1 MYIILTVA
9 SLCAV
14 VLIARLLALACRHRP
29 DLWIA
34 SEDAILCVAS
44 PVAILLLT
52 FGGVSLGFRMT
63 HGGLGAVPL
72 WGWIG
77 AGIVVAASVVTWRV
91 LASRLLAGA
100 RTPAPITAAPAQPIP
115 TPL

>member
-14 VLIARLLALACRHRP
+14 VLIAKLLALACRNRP

-52 FGGVSLGFRMT
+52 FGGVSVGYRIT
-63 HGGLGAVPL
+63 HGGFGAVPL

-77 AGIVVAASVVTWRV
+77 AGIIVAAAVVIWRV
-91 LASRLLAGA
+91 LAARLLAGA
-100 RTPAPITAAPAQPIP
+100 RTPASAAVSPASPVP
-115 TPL
+115 APH

>member
-1 MYIILTVA
+1 MYIILTVT

-14 VLIARLLALACRHRP
+14 VLIAKLLALACRHRP

-52 FGGVSLGFRMT
+52 FGGVSLGYRMT
-63 HGGLGAVPL
+63 HGGLGAVPA

-77 AGIVVAASVVTWRV
+77 AVIVVLASVVIWRTLAARIRNGARP
-91 LASRLLAGA
+91 LASVGTPPAGSL
-100 RTPAPITAAPAQPIP
+100 P
-115 TPL
+115 TTL

>member
-1 MYIILTVA
+1 MYIIGTVA

-14 VLIARLLALACRHRP
+14 VLFAKLLALACQHRP
-29 DLWIA
+29 DLWIT

-52 FGGVSLGFRMT
+52 FGGVSLGFRFT
-63 HGGLGAVPL
+63 HGGLRAVPL

-77 AGIVVAASVVTWRV
+77 AGIVVAASVVIWRM
-91 LASRLLAGA
+91 LAGRIRA
-100 RTPAPITAAPAQPIP
+100 GSTQATPATPVP
-115 TPL
+115 TPR